1 MTETTEPRLTH
12 ERIGTRF
19 GELVLVSDNEGVLR
33 ALSLPGRDSW
43 LEGSMRRQYGA
54 NASREGKTPAAIK
67 AALADY
73 CDGDLGALSRIPW
86 TTRGT
91 AFQRRVW
98 AALYAI
104 PVGETTSYAALAAS
118 IGSPDAVRAV
128 GAANGAN
135 PVAIVVPCHRV
146 VGSDG
151 SLTGFGG
158 GLPMKM
164 ALLRHE
170 GADVAELR
178 MPDLFD

>member
-1 MTETTEPRLTH
+1 MTETNEPCLTH
-12 ERIGTRF
+12 ERIATRF
-19 GELVLVSDNEGVLR
+19 GELVLVSDGEGVLR
-33 ALSLPGRDSW
+33 ALSLPGRDAW
-43 LEGSMRRQYGA
+43 LAGSLRRQYGA
-54 NASREGKTPAAIK
+54 NASREGGVPATIK

-73 CDGDLGALSRIPW
+73 CDGDLGALKRIAW

-91 AFQRRVW
+91 SFQRRVW
-98 AALYAI
+98 NALYSI
-104 PVGETTSYAALAAS
+104 PVGATTSYAALAAS

-146 VGSDG
+146 VGSDR

-170 GADVAELR
+170 GANVAELR
-178 MPDLFD
+178 TRDLFD

>member
-1 MTETTEPRLTH
+1 MDGPRLTH
-12 ERIGTRF
+12 DRISTCF
-19 GELVLVSDNEGVLR
+19 GELVLVSDEEGVLR

-43 LEGSMRRQYGA
+43 LEGSLRRQYGT
-54 NASREGKTPAAIK
+54 NVSREGKAPAAIK

-73 CDGDLGALSRIPW
+73 CDGDMSALSRIRW

-91 AFQRRVW
+91 ALQQRVW
-98 AALYAI
+98 DALYAI

-170 GADVAELR
+170 GANVAELR
-178 MPDLFD
+178 TRDLFD

>member
-1 MTETTEPRLTH
+1 MTEIDEPRLTH
-12 ERIGTRF
+12 ERIATRF
-19 GELVLVSDNEGVLR
+19 GELVLVSDQDGLLR
-33 ALSLPGRDSW
+33 ALSLPGRDAW

-54 NASREGKTPAAIK
+54 NVSRPGSVPAAIK
-67 AALADY
+67 AALAEY
-73 CDGDLGALSRIPW
+73 CDGDMNALSRIRW

-91 AFQRRVW
+91 PFQRRVW
-98 AALYAI
+98 DALYAI
-104 PVGETTSYAALAAS
+104 PVGETTSYAAIAAS

-170 GADVAELR
+170 GANVAELR
-178 MPDLFD
+178 TRDLFD

>member
-1 MTETTEPRLTH
+1 MTTANEPMLTH
-12 ERIGTRF
+12 ERHQTRF
-19 GELVLVSDNEGVLR
+19 GTLMLVSDEEGVLR
-33 ALSLPGRDSW
+33 ALSLPGRDAW

-54 NASREGKTPAAIK
+54 NASRPGTVPAAIK
-67 AALADY
+67 AALDDY
-73 CDGDLGALSRIPW
+73 CDGDLDALGRIRW

-91 AFQRRVW
+91 PFQRRVW
-98 AALYAI
+98 NALHAI
-104 PVGETTSYAALAAS
+104 PVGETTSYAALAAH

-170 GADVAELR
+170 GADIAALR
-178 MPDLFD
+178 MPGLFD